1 MVQPLELHEM
11 TLFELF
17 EKIQLSVHDFEKWLV
32 SQGLLYGSMLCDNCQ
47 QPKNDVNK
55 GAKRCW
61 VCEHQGCRFGPNDK
75 NMPTKGFYSVSF
87 SFK

>member
-1 MVQPLELHEM
+1 M
-11 TLFELF
+11 
-17 EKIQLSVHDFEKWLV
+17 
-32 SQGLLYGSMLCDNCQ
+32 N
-47 QPKNDVNK
+47 NVNK